1 LLLVPALLPGTWA
14 AEPGVLRIE
23 MEVAGAALSLVADGF
38 RELPAAE
45 PDGERRFVADRV
57 RALFT
62 GTQAASYRLLAGEGA
77 EDWISRHEVQVR
89 LDQRDESRRG
99 EEGGPDPVVVRV
111 GAPGDGPPWIRIEA
125 ETPVPVGAGG
135 TWRTESTGNVVRSE
149 SAQVR
154 LLREGVAEEG
164 APTVE
169 ESRVRPRFRIRIGSA
184 SVAPPVGLR
193 HGWSRPPEFV
203 FEDGE
208 PRSVAVLRGKRVAAG
223 GETETWS
230 RGTIPPGVN
239 GGFGDVPVKVRWNFR
254 WGGAPDIGWFGLADG
269 EASSRPPDPDWPA
282 RGSRRD
288 VSIHL
293 ERPEEA
299 EAIRVTL
306 HDVSAWP
313 GVAVNAREALL
324 AGAKGWADLREA
336 VPVSFEDGEFRLH
349 WERRHVSVRPLPEDR
364 APDLYFAAGDHPA
377 FGVEVGNGGERAGS
391 MVSRDIR
398 PLTVVRVRAA
408 DWGAAGSVGVE
419 VQSDGVWEELEPRGP
434 GADAERLRLVLPD
447 DSPQGAA
454 AAADE
459 DGDGL
464 TAAEEFRGVVVQGT
478 HRRLSPEVRE
488 VFVLDPDRCLGE
500 EERIVLGR
508 LFAPWRV
515 ELLFLGEGEHHAE
528 KIGER
533 VPVLVLEPFGSRLG
547 GKLESLAD
555 AAAQRAALRAT
566 RPRPGIRTL
575 FVEGPVD
582 SVALAGDFARA
593 LGLDEWGA
601 QP

>member
-1 LLLVPALLPGTWA
+1 
-14 AEPGVLRIE
+14 
-23 MEVAGAALSLVADGF
+23 
-38 RELPAAE
+38 
-45 PDGERRFVADRV
+45 
-57 RALFT
+57 
-62 GTQAASYRLLAGEGA
+62 
-77 EDWISRHEVQVR
+77 
-89 LDQRDESRRG
+89 
-99 EEGGPDPVVVRV
+99 
-111 GAPGDGPPWIRIEA
+111 
-125 ETPVPVGAGG
+125 
-135 TWRTESTGNVVRSE
+135 
-149 SAQVR
+149 
-154 LLREGVAEEG
+154 
-164 APTVE
+164 
-169 ESRVRPRFRIRIGSA
+169 
-184 SVAPPVGLR
+184 
-193 HGWSRPPEFV
+193 
-203 FEDGE
+203 
-208 PRSVAVLRGKRVAAG
+208 
-223 GETETWS
+223 
-230 RGTIPPGVN
+230 
-239 GGFGDVPVKVRWNFR
+239 
-254 WGGAPDIGWFGLADG
+254 
-269 EASSRPPDPDWPA
+269 
-282 RGSRRD
+282 
-288 VSIHL
+288 
-293 ERPEEA
+293 
-299 EAIRVTL
+299 
-306 HDVSAWP
+306 
-313 GVAVNAREALL
+313 
-324 AGAKGWADLREA
+324 
-336 VPVSFEDGEFRLH
+336 
-349 WERRHVSVRPLPEDR
+349 
-364 APDLYFAAGDHPA
+364 
-377 FGVEVGNGGERAGS
+377 
-391 MVSRDIR
+391 
-398 PLTVVRVRAA
+398 
-408 DWGAAGSVGVE
+408 VE